1 MSDLKDR
8 VLKFKMLE
16 LPGQLD
22 YQVLRI
28 HKELD
33 AQMTQIQSRK
43 QELLAIGHE
52 VTE

>member
-16 LPGQLD
+16 ADQLD
-22 YQVLRI
+22 HQVLRI

>member
-1 MSDLKDR
+1 MKKLTTAERRRSMAR
-8 VLKFKMLE
+8 YVEKFASF
-16 LPGQLD
+16 
-22 YQVLRI
+22 I